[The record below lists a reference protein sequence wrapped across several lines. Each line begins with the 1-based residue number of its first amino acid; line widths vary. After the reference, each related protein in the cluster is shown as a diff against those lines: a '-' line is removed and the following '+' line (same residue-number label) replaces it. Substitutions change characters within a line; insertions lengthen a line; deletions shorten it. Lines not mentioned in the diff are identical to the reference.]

1 MEWNKK
7 LDEIFKT
14 IKEEN
19 KDYDERIAN
28 GDIYIPNCLI
38 IGRPFKINEVFYICC
53 YYAKNRNVYETDKE
67 MLKMGLSK
75 NQLYLV
81 KKKLKSIN
89 IIKSKKLNIV
99 DLKKETIKLS
109 HKGYKCEW
117 CGKGCYILHEHHYP
131 IPKKDG
137 GTEIVRICP
146 NCHYTFH
153 KLESEN
159 CL

>member
-1 MEWNKK
+1 MEDLEKIFNVIKK
-7 LDEIFKT
+7 D
-14 IKEEN
+14 N
-19 KDYDERIAN
+19 KDYKEHVKR
-28 GDIYIPNCLI
+28 GDLYIPHILLSK
-38 IGRPFKINEVFYICC
+38 FKINEIFYICD
-53 YYAKNRNVYETDKE
+53 YYMNDKNIIETDKR
-67 MLKMGLSK
+67 MKKMGLSK

-81 KKKLKSIN
+81 KKKLKNLN
-89 IIKSKKLNIV
+89 IIKSKRLNISE
-99 DLKKETIKLS
+99 LKKETIKLS

-117 CGKGCYILHEHHYP
+117 CGKSCYILHDHHYP

-159 CL
+159 NI